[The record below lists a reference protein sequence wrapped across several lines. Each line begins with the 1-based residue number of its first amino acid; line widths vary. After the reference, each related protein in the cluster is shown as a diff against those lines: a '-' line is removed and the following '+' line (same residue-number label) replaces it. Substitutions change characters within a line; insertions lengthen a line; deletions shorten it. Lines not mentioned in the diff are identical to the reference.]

1 MKVDMIVMRHASVGA
16 PHFLAKHIKAN
27 IINAGDEL
35 TNIQHRRYL
44 MLFPSAKIG
53 CVTGKKIAIIG
64 DILHSRSLFNILRC
78 KNWGKLWSVVR

>member
-1 MKVDMIVMRHASVGA
+1 
-16 PHFLAKHIKAN
+16 
-27 IINAGDEL
+27 
-35 TNIQHRRYL
+35 L